1 MSDINEKIEKKKD
14 NLKVKSHSKKSIKS
28 FKNKENAKNDNLM
41 LTKIEEFIEIDKKNE
56 NFKDETCIVK
66 NLNKLFVNEDEGGG
80 NNLIGYTIDGKKNK
94 KNTVIKFN
102 RSPTILAIEKLKIP
116 TKEKEKNDNLHIST
130 KKNDVKS
137 KSKRKSSLIYS
148 KKFIDKDDLN
158 NMSENKENKENK
170 ENIKLMKN
178 FKDNYQSDDEE
189 EHKNMNSNI
198 TRKFNKDTK
207 ENLLKNTM
215 FVRHSDLKNV
225 LEFEPNIKSITK
237 APKELKNKRKQKSK
251 KDEKIKKEEKSQGEE
266 NIKNEEKDI
275 LNQENNNSIMPKR
288 RENKSKTRKQ
298 RRVSFHCDQK
308 TKNMIKEINQ
318 KYLISNKNIK
328 KLEINKQSENDI
340 EKVNKNFHRKRS
352 KSKHITRKT
361 SLNNYHFDFEKGLK
375 LKRPKDSKNKLYQTF
390 LFSKNNLILEQKNKE
405 KEKKREENNESEYN
419 INNNNK
425 SKINNSSSSDSMKTV
440 KKAKSR
446 KKKNQMN
453 IKLHIKESNKNMYHS
468 IVNSSKNSNLILND
482 SSQIKSNNYYRN
494 NIKNFF
500 EYKMKHVNHFCIKS
514 LNKLKGNKSSIIKLP
529 FFSVVKPDKLVSIE
543 YTRAYENNNRR
554 FCLNKVSEDKLTIEH
569 KNNDRNENEDYKVE
583 KRNKSFF
590 CCL

>member
-1 MSDINEKIEKKKD
+1 MSDINEKSEKKKD
-14 NLKVKSHSKKSIKS
+14 NLKVKSHRKKSIKS
-28 FKNKENAKNDNLM
+28 SKNKENAKNDNLM
-41 LTKIEEFIEIDKKNE
+41 LTKIEEYIEIDKKNE
-56 NFKDETCIVK
+56 NFKDETCILK
-66 NLNKLFVNEDEGGG
+66 NLNKLFLNEDESGG
-80 NNLIGYTIDGKKNK
+80 NNLIGYTIYGKR
-94 KNTVIKFN
+94 NTVVKFN
-102 RSPTILAIEKLKIP
+102 RSPTTLAIEKFTIP
-116 TKEKEKNDNLHIST
+116 TKEKEKNDNLHISS
-130 KKNDVKS
+130 KKNDVKN

-148 KKFIDKDDLN
+148 KKYIDKVDLN
-158 NMSENKENKENK
+158 NMTENTDNK

-178 FKDNYQSDDEE
+178 FKDNYESDDEE

-198 TRKFNKDTK
+198 TRKLNKEAK
-207 ENLLKNTM
+207 EHLLKNTM
-215 FVRHSDLKNV
+215 FVRHSDLKDV

-237 APKELKNKRKQKSK
+237 AAKELKSKRKQKSK

-266 NIKNEEKDI
+266 SIKNEEKDI
-275 LNQENNNSIMPKR
+275 LNQDNNNFIIPKR

-298 RRVSFHCDQK
+298 RRVSFHCDNK
-308 TKNMIKEINQ
+308 TKNMIKELNQ
-318 KYLISNKNIK
+318 KYLISNKNIQ

-340 EKVNKNFHRKRS
+340 EKVNKNFNRKRS
-352 KSKHITRKT
+352 KSKHITRNT
-361 SLNNYHFDFEKGLK
+361 SLHNYHFDFEKGLK
-375 LKRPKDSKNKLYQTF
+375 LKKPKDSKSKLYQSV
-390 LFSKNNLILEQKNKE
+390 LFSKNNLILEHKNKE
-405 KEKKREENNESEYN
+405 KEKEKEENNNSEY
-419 INNNNK
+419 ITNNNNK

-453 IKLHIKESNKNMYHS
+453 IKLHKKESNKNIYHS
-468 IVNSSKNSNLILND
+468 IVNSSNNSNLILND

-543 YTRAYENNNRR
+543 YTRAYENNNRS

-569 KNNDRNENEDYKVE
+569 KNNDRNEDEDYKVE
-583 KRNKSFF
+583 KKNKSFF